1 MNTLTSSIRAR
12 IAAILGA
19 CIVLMVVIGVF
30 SLTGLSKL
38 NGLVNEGYNGNTVPI
53 IQLSA
58 IRASMLDVRLQFRRL
73 QVFRDDPQKA
83 KDSAEAARG
92 DIDKLA
98 NAWKSYYPA
107 EVSSGEE
114 RAVADKINAGLGE
127 FVRMSNDIA
136 ADVTADP
143 QKAMADA
150 AQIEQHA
157 AAGRT
162 LSDLLSQDI
171 AVNDAQAKASVT
183 ESEST
188 FRTIFAVAGAL
199 LAVAVA
205 IALIGAVF
213 LQRWIMKPLTKA
225 IGVATQIASGR
236 LDNRVVVDA
245 GGEFGQLLSA
255 LKEMDEKL
263 SQTVRGIKTSAESVA
278 GASSE
283 IATGNVD
290 LSARTEQQAASLE
303 ETAASMTQ
311 LTQTVKQNADNAEQ
325 ATALATNATDLA
337 NQGNEAVQVM
347 VGTIEKI
354 SGSSTKISEI
364 TAVIEGIAFQTNILA
379 LNAAVEA
386 ARAGEQGRGFAVVA
400 SEVRSLAQRSA
411 TAAKEIKELIGSS
424 VDEIHDSVRQA
435 AEVGSSMNHVKGA
448 IKQVS
453 DLVQEIAAAS
463 AEQSRGIEQIGQA
476 VSQMDE
482 VTQQNA
488 ALVEEAAAAAKSL
501 EDQAST
507 LRQAVGTFR
516 LSETADSAVHARPA
530 TAPKRVAAPARPVRP
545 AAHAAHVAHRA
556 VAREPAIGTKA
567 LPVRRESQAAKPQRR
582 EAAPELRTALA
593 AVDDKSWETF

>member
-1 MNTLTSSIRAR
+1 MVTFASSIRVR
-12 IAAILGA
+12 IVAILGT
-19 CIVLMVVIGVF
+19 CLFLMVAIGVF

-38 NGLVNEGYNGNTVPI
+38 NGLVEEGYNGNTVPI
-53 IQLSA
+53 MQLTQ
-58 IRASMLDVRLQFRRL
+58 IRAAMLDIRLQFRRM
-73 QVFRDDPQKA
+73 QVFRDDPLKVKQ
-83 KDSAEAARG
+83 SADAARV
-92 DIDKLA
+92 DLEQVSSK
-98 NAWKSYYPA
+98 WKTYYPA
-107 EVSSGEE
+107 SVTADDE
-114 RAVADKINAGLGE
+114 RAVADKINAGLSD
-127 FVRMSNDIA
+127 FINLSNTVVS
-136 ADVTADP
+136 DVEADP
-143 QKAMADA
+143 QKATADA
-150 AQIEQHA
+150 AQIDQHA
-157 AAGRT
+157 VAGKA

-171 AVNDAQAKASVT
+171 AVNDAQAKTSVQ

-188 FRTIFAVAGAL
+188 FRTIFAVAAAL
-199 LAVAVA
+199 LAIAVIIGTIGA
-205 IALIGAVF
+205 IA
-213 LQRWIMKPLTKA
+213 LQRWIMKPLAKA
-225 IGVATQIASGR
+225 IALANHIASGR
-236 LDNRVVVDA
+236 LENRIVVDSS
-245 GGEFGQLLSA
+245 GEFGQLLSA

-263 SQTVRGIKTSAESVA
+263 TDTVRGIKTSAESVA
-278 GASSE
+278 AASSE
-283 IATGNVD
+283 IASGNVD

-424 VDEIHDSVRQA
+424 VDEIQDSVQQA
-435 AEVGSSMNHVKGA
+435 AQVGSSMNQVKGA

-453 DLVQEIAAAS
+453 DLVEEIAAAS
-463 AEQSRGIEQIGQA
+463 MEQSRGIEQIGQA

-501 EDQAST
+501 EDQAGT
-507 LRQAVGTFR
+507 LRTAVETFK
-516 LSETADSAVHARPA
+516 LSETADAAV
-530 TAPKRVAAPARPVRP
+530 PKRVAIAQKRPAVAARPVPAPASRSASVPAVRP
-545 AAHAAHVAHRA
+545 KAQPARVEAHAVKLEHTTV
-556 VAREPAIGTKA
+556 
-567 LPVRRESQAAKPQRR
+567 Q
-582 EAAPELRTALA
+582 
-593 AVDDKSWETF
+593 VDDKSWETF